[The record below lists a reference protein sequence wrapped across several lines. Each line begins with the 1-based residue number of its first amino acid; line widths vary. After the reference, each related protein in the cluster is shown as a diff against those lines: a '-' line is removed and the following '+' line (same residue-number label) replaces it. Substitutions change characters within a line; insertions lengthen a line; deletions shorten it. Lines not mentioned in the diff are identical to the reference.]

1 MDCFDTNGAICSF
14 ITKLFVIIRNM
25 TAKPSPT
32 ESELAILNVLWNE
45 GPSTVHE
52 VRHTLDRDAGYTTVL
67 KLMQIMFEKG
77 LVDRQKEGR
86 AHRYHPLVEREN
98 MQRSL
103 LDEFTNR
110 LFGGS
115 MGQLIQRAITSEDLD
130 REEIDEI
137 KHLLEKMKSKEEEN

>member
-1 MDCFDTNGAICSF
+1 
-14 ITKLFVIIRNM
+14 M
-25 TAKPSPT
+25 TPNPSPT

-52 VRHTLDRDAGYTTVL
+52 VRDILDRDAGYTTIL

-77 LVDRQKEGR
+77 LVDREKDGR
-86 AHRYHPLVEREN
+86 AHRYHPLVEREKI
-98 MQRSL
+98 QRSL
-103 LDEFTNR
+103 LNEFTNR

-130 REEIDEI
+130 RDEI
-137 KHLLEKMKSKEEEN
+137 NEIRHLLEIMKSKEEEN

>member
-1 MDCFDTNGAICSF
+1 MGCFDTSGLLCSF
-14 ITKLFVIIRNM
+14 ITKLFVISRDMAPN
-25 TAKPSPT
+25 PRPT

-52 VRHTLDRDAGYTTVL
+52 VRDTLERDAGYTTIL

-77 LVDRQKEGR
+77 LVDREKEGR
-86 AHRYHPLVEREN
+86 AHRYHPLVERKN
-98 MQRSL
+98 IQHSL

-115 MGQLIQRAITSEDLD
+115 MGQLIQRAITSEELD
-130 REEIDEI
+130 REEINEI
-137 KHLLEKMKSKEEEN
+137 KNLLEKMKSEEEEN